1 MSAQL
6 IQHIR
11 SRTSVEDKDA
21 AAILTF
27 FKRTKVDKKENLLD
41 NGAICRSHYFV
52 LKGCLRMF
60 FITEKGVE
68 QTTQFAIENW
78 WLSDYMSFQTQSKSE
93 FSIQAVEKTEMMV
106 IDFQAQEKLMAEFP
120 VMDKYFRMIYQ
131 KAYAAA
137 QKRVKYMYEHSKEE
151 QYHLFN
157 ASFPEF
163 TQRIPQ
169 YLLASYLGFTPEYL
183 SEIRKKTFLKPV

>member
-1 MSAQL
+1 MSTQL
-6 IQHIR
+6 VEHIR
-11 SRTSVEDKDA
+11 SRTLVDDKDA
-21 AAILTF
+21 AAILSF
-27 FKRTKVDKKENLLD
+27 FKRVKLSKKESLLD
-41 NGAICRSHYFV
+41 NGTVCRSHYFV

-78 WLSDYMSFQTQSKSE
+78 WLSDYMSFQTQSASE

-106 IDFQAQEKLMAEFP
+106 IDFQAQEKLMADFP
-120 VMDKYFRMIYQ
+120 AMDKYFRMVYQ

-157 ASFPEF
+157 ESFPEF